1 VLVARTPNVRTI
13 AFKSRE
19 LSRVVVGVAGRQFRP
34 GRGTRRRANDCAAIA
49 RSLDAHRSR
58 RGGDAHAKTHGDCVR
73 V

>member
-49 RSLDAHRSR
+49 RSLDAHRAR
-58 RGGDAHAKTHGDCVR
+58 RGGYARAKTRGVWVR